1 MEIWIVDKHG
11 KNPKRLTNDK
21 AYDADPSWS
30 PTGSKICFVS
40 TRSGKLDL
48 WIMDR
53 DGANLH
59 QLTGFSKSKGD
70 SKEPQ
75 WSR

>member
-1 MEIWIVDKHG
+1 MEIWIVDRYG
-11 KNPKRLTNDK
+11 KDPKRLTNDK

-30 PTGSKICFVS
+30 PDGSKICFVS

-48 WIMDR
+48 WIIDR
-53 DGANLH
+53 DGANPH
-59 QLTGFSKSKGD
+59 QLTGLSNSKGD